1 MNGEIKHLIFLLF
14 LLLISLIT
22 TTTVTSDSIG
32 VSPGKLV
39 FDNVDNSNK
48 EFTIYN
54 PNKND
59 FEFNVYSEPLE
70 WIKFTPESG
79 TIEPGGKIKV
89 SAKLNVPK
97 KTKSGEYNTFI
108 YVNPDK
114 NNDNVTLIKTGA
126 AIKAEIRVTQ
136 GIKPSLMAGL
146 MIIITIIVLGVAAYK
161 KINIF
166 R

>member
-1 MNGEIKHLIFLLF
+1 MKRLIFLF
-14 LLLISLIT
+14 LLLLIFLT
-22 TTTVTSDSIG
+22 TNVNADSIG

-39 FDNVDNSNK
+39 FDNADKSNK

-54 PNKND
+54 PNNND

-70 WIKFTPESG
+70 WIRFTPESG
-79 TIEPGGKIKV
+79 TIEPGGKVKV
-89 SAKLNVPK
+89 SARLIVPGK
-97 KTKSGEYNTFI
+97 AEVGEYETFI
-108 YVNPDK
+108 YVNNNK
-114 NNDNVTLIKTGA
+114 NNNNITLIKTGA

-136 GIKPSLMAGL
+136 GIKPNLMAGL
-146 MIIITIIVLGVAAYK
+146 MIIITIIVLGVAVYK